1 MGKVFSVIDS
11 IAAVNTCDQY
21 WTYFVDTLEMF
32 SVYILKFHVC
42 EDDVPRALDIN
53 SNAGFR

>member
-21 WTYFVDTLEMF
+21 WTYFVDT
-32 SVYILKFHVC
+32 FHVC

>member
-21 WTYFVDTLEMF
+21 WTYFVDTLEIF
-32 SVYILKFHVC
+32 YVYILKFHVC

-53 SNAGFR
+53 NNAGFR